1 MNRTATSFAARY
13 ATAPAI
19 RRIGHDEVKPGMVVR
34 AEDITDDGQHHSWT
48 FRATEPVPVSALAAY
63 DYIYLIKDDQRE
75 DLAEQLYEAF
85 SLAHPTSVDGAWR
98 GLPQEHRERWRRA
111 ADVAIRWF
119 GEQSTS

>member
-1 MNRTATSFAARY
+1 MHRTATSFAAGY

-48 FRATEPVPVSALAAY
+48 FRATEPIPVSALAAY

-75 DLAEQLYEAF
+75 DLAEHLAEAF
-85 SLAHPTSVDGAWR
+85 SLARPWR
-98 GLPQEHRERWRRA
+98 ELPQDRRERWRRV

-119 GEQSTS
+119 GEQSAS